1 MDEVKRIEQN
11 GDPEFYF
18 NFKGEQP
25 RVILLQLNFKPYDD
39 EGESWDEN
47 ITYSVCYGYA
57 GGGIQGDWLFKK
69 DLNGSYF
76 YGDCS
81 GDEWKGVRQYDK
93 NNGYG
98 GEDTDVNNEW
108 SDLDAQAYQKLMS
121 YWDEFFC
128 ESEEDDIITI
138 QDKYFDELSDNE
150 EAWSDDFDHDTLR
163 DCSGIWNLLTTFE

>member
-1 MDEVKRIEQN
+1 MLQPFLFIELSFIFFLFFSSI
-11 GDPEFYF
+11 G
-18 NFKGEQP
+18 
-25 RVILLQLNFKPYDD
+25 LKP
-39 EGESWDEN
+39 S
-47 ITYSVCYGYA
+47 
-57 GGGIQGDWLFKK
+57 
-69 DLNGSYF
+69 SYF

-81 GDEWKGVRQYDK
+81 GYEWKGIRQYDK

-108 SDLDAQAYQKLMS
+108 SDFDAQAYQKPMS

-163 DCSGIWNLLTTFE
+163 DCSRIWNLLTKFE